1 MVNTLVK
8 DIFANTQEYKN
19 QEVKISGW
27 IRNNRAQKEFGFIS
41 LNDGSFFE
49 TIQVVYEDQF
59 LADFAEIQKLR
70 VGTAIEVY
78 GRVELTEGRK
88 QPFEIKAT
96 RVEWSTNASADYPIQ
111 PKRHTRE
118 YLRTVPHLRGKTNL
132 FYASFKVR
140 NAVSMAIHNYFQE
153 QGFIYIHTP
162 IITSN
167 DAEGAGEMFKVSTL
181 DLLNVPVTEEGEVD
195 YKEDMFAKKVGLTV
209 SGQIHVEPFA
219 QSHRNVYTFGPTM
232 RAERSN
238 TKIHANEFWMIEPE
252 MSFCDLAG
260 DIEYIEGLVKYIINH
275 VLTTCPEEMKFF
287 NQFVE
292 KGLIERLEKVLHA
305 EFKQVTHKEAVE
317 VLLASG
323 EKFEFL
329 PKHGEDLATEHEKYL
344 TSVYGPVFVT
354 DWPKDIK
361 AFYMTVNDDNETVA
375 AVDLLVP
382 GAGELVGGSQRE
394 HRPEVLEQR
403 MIECGVDVE
412 ELKWYLD
419 LRRYSGTMTS
429 GFGIGLERMIMFV
442 TGIDNIRD
450 TQAYPR
456 TPRNCEL

>member
-8 DIFANTQEYKN
+8 QIFADTSKYKD
-19 QEVKISGW
+19 QEVKITGW

-49 TIQVVYEDQF
+49 TIQVVYEDKF
-59 LADFAEIQKLR
+59 IENFAAVQKLR
-70 VGTAIEVY
+70 VGTALEII
-78 GRVELTEGRK
+78 GKVELTEGRK
-88 QPFEIKAT
+88 QPFEVKAT
-96 RVEWSTNASADYPIQ
+96 SVSWAHNADADYPVQ
-111 PKRHTRE
+111 AKRHTRE
-118 YLRTVPHLRGKTNL
+118 FLRTLPHLRSKTNL
-132 FYASFKVR
+132 FYAVFKVR
-140 NAVSMAIHNYFQE
+140 NAVSMAIHNYFQD
-153 QGFIYIHTP
+153 QGFTYIHTP
-162 IITSN
+162 IITGN

-181 DLLNVPVTEEGEVD
+181 DFLNMPMTDEGEID
-195 YKEDMFAKKVGLTV
+195 FKQDMFSQKVGLTV

-232 RAERSN
+232 RAENSN

-252 MSFCDLAG
+252 MAFCDLNG
-260 DIEYIEGLVKYIINH
+260 NIEYIEGLIKYIVSH
-275 VLTTCPEEMKFF
+275 VLENCKEEMQFF
-287 NQFVE
+287 NKFVE
-292 KGLIERLEKVLHA
+292 KGLIDRLEKIINTD
-305 EFKQVTHKEAVE
+305 FKKVTHKEAVDA
-317 VLLASG
+317 LLASK

-329 PKHGEDLATEHEKYL
+329 PQHGEDLATEHEKYL
-344 TSVYGPVFVT
+344 TSVFGPVFVT

-361 AFYMTVNDDNETVA
+361 AFYMTMNDDNETVA

-394 HRPEVLEQR
+394 HRPDVLQKR
-403 MIECGVDVE
+403 MEDCGVEVE
-412 ELKWYLD
+412 DLQWYLD
-419 LRRYSGTMTS
+419 LRKYSGTMTS

-456 TPRNCEL
+456 TPKNCEL

>member
-1 MVNTLVK
+1 MTDEG
-8 DIFANTQEYKN
+8 DI
-19 QEVKISGW
+19 
-27 IRNNRAQKEFGFIS
+27 
-41 LNDGSFFE
+41 
-49 TIQVVYEDQF
+49 
-59 LADFAEIQKLR
+59 
-70 VGTAIEVY
+70 
-78 GRVELTEGRK
+78 
-88 QPFEIKAT
+88 
-96 RVEWSTNASADYPIQ
+96 
-111 PKRHTRE
+111 
-118 YLRTVPHLRGKTNL
+118 
-132 FYASFKVR
+132 
-140 NAVSMAIHNYFQE
+140 
-153 QGFIYIHTP
+153 
-162 IITSN
+162 
-167 DAEGAGEMFKVSTL
+167 
-181 DLLNVPVTEEGEVD
+181 D
-195 YKEDMFAKKVGLTV
+195 YKDDMFSKKVGLTV

-232 RAERSN
+232 RAEKSN

-260 DIEYIEGLVKYIINH
+260 DIEYIEGLVKYIIDH
-275 VLTTCPEEMKFF
+275 VLKTCPEEMKFF

-292 KGLIERLEKVLHA
+292 KGLIERLEKVLKA
-305 EFKQVTHKEAVE
+305 DFKKVTHKEAVD
-317 VLLASG
+317 VLLASNQ
-323 EKFEFL
+323 KFEFL
-329 PKHGEDLATEHEKYL
+329 PKQGEDLATEHEKYL
-344 TSVYGPVFVT
+344 TEVYGPVFIT

-382 GAGELVGGSQRE
+382 GSGELVGGSQRE
-394 HRPEVLEQR
+394 HRPEVLEKR